1 MNTHAIGLHE
11 TNSPFGML
19 ATPTGETITIR
30 TFAAGG
36 GSEVAT
42 YQLTRSLGT
51 RFEYLDYV
59 CSPFV
64 LFKSQQ
70 FFSKSLSIL
79 CLLSALLTS
88 PIPSTQVSFA
98 TLFKMVPVSKI
109 LEIFGNLLLERRLI
123 VSAKNLG
130 ILSSCVNALS
140 SLLYPF
146 SWQHVF
152 IPVLPQSL
160 LDYCCA
166 PMPFFVGVLTDS
178 VPAIKKLPLEEV
190 ILFALCSP
198 RLMADHQT
206 FVSLSALL

>member
-1 MNTHAIGLHE
+1 
-11 TNSPFGML
+11 ML
-19 ATPTGETITIR
+19 PATLLGETLTIK

-36 GSEVAT
+36 SSEVAT

-59 CSPFV
+59 CSPLYLL
-64 LFKSQQ
+64 LFHKS
-70 FFSKSLSIL
+70 
-79 CLLSALLTS
+79 S
-88 PIPSTQVSFA
+88 PIDLFSFSCSSVSHTQVSFV
-98 TLFKMVPVSKI
+98 TLFKMVPVPKI
-109 LEIFGNLLLERRLI
+109 LEIFGSLLLERRLI

-130 ILSSCVNALS
+130 ILSACVNALS

-166 PMPFFVGVLTDS
+166 PMPFFVGVLADS

-190 ILFALCSP
+190 ISS
-198 RLMADHQT
+198 
-206 FVSLSALL
+206 SLRSLPPS